1 VAPTLEACKNRTEE
15 LFQFLQKAGYKVS
28 QKKAQVC
35 LEDVIYLGYHL
46 SQGKRRL
53 GTGRKE
59 VILRYPCPE
68 SWRQI
73 QEFLGTAVFGH
84 LWIPGFSVTAGPLY
98 AVLKGNSIGPLH
110 WGPDQQDAF
119 QKLK

>member
-59 VILRYPCPE
+59 GWE
-68 SWRQI
+68 
-73 QEFLGTAVFGH
+73 LGE
-84 LWIPGFSVTAGPLY
+84 
-98 AVLKGNSIGPLH
+98 K
-110 WGPDQQDAF
+110 
-119 QKLK
+119 K